1 MLDMVRSG
9 LANFLFKFTKSLKYG
24 TRAHGMGRGLKR
36 DSSIF
41 SKNVFFAIEYCTY
54 AKNKKNIG
62 NNLLP
67 KDFLP
72 YYQA

>member
-1 MLDMVRSG
+1 MVHELTAWEG
-9 LANFLFKFTKSLKYG
+9 
-24 TRAHGMGRGLKR
+24 GLKETPQ
-36 DSSIF
+36 SSQKMF
-41 SKNVFFAIEYCTY
+41 FFAIEYCTY